1 MTIAVLGGGLQGC
14 CLALAL
20 AERGQRVALF
30 DKNASLISRAGA
42 ANEGKIHL
50 GYMYANDP
58 SLRTAAVMARGALA
72 FDPFMRKFLN
82 SGSPAFA
89 TSSPAAYVVHRDSQR
104 GADEVARY
112 LQAAH
117 DKIVETVN
125 GGTAQYFGQNVMTRP
140 QSWTRAERENEFD
153 GAVAVAAFE
162 TCEVAVNP
170 TALASELS
178 DCVLNH
184 PKIEVHLN
192 CEIQLAESEGISIAV
207 TGHCM
212 GEKFRRNFDHAVNA
226 LWDGRLALDRS
237 FGVTTERPWLHRLKY
252 GVSLK
257 LPTGAAVP
265 KSATFISGPFGE
277 VVAYPDGQIYLTWYP
292 TCLRAITTEVTPPD
306 WPNRCDGLLRDEILT
321 GTLSQMS
328 EFIPALRCL
337 DPKALPEAIVKG
349 GAIVAVGETDIYDP
363 QSELHNRYEIG
374 ITSSGRYHSIDPG
387 KLTMAPYFADKFADT
402 LLAT

>member
-1 MTIAVLGGGLQGC
+1 MTVAVLGGGLQGC

-58 SLRTAAVMARGALA
+58 SLRTAAMMARGALA
-72 FDPFMRKFLN
+72 FDPFMRRFLG

-104 GADEVARY
+104 PAGEVAEY

-117 DKIVETVN
+117 DRIVETVN
-125 GGTAQYFGQNVMTRP
+125 GGTAQYFGQDVMARP
-140 QSWTRAERENEFD
+140 RSWTRAERENEFD
-153 GAVAVAAFE
+153 GTVAVAAFE

-170 TALASELS
+170 TALARELG
-178 DCVLNH
+178 DCVLAH
-184 PKIEVHLN
+184 PNIDVHLN
-192 CEIQLAESEGISIAV
+192 CEIRLAEPEGSSIAV
-207 TGHCM
+207 TGQCA
-212 GEKFRRNFDHAVNA
+212 GEEFRRLFDHAVNA

-237 FGVTTERPWLHRLKY
+237 FGLSPGRPWLHRLKY
-252 GVSLK
+252 GVSLD
-257 LPTGAAVP
+257 LPKGAPLP

-277 VVAYPDGQIYLTWYP
+277 VVTYPDGQIYLTWYP
-292 TCLRAITTEVTPPD
+292 TCLRAMTSAVTPPD
-306 WPNRCDGLLRDEILT
+306 WPNRCEGALRDEILS

-328 EFIPALRCL
+328 AFIPALRGL
-337 DPKALPEAIVKG
+337 DPRDLPGAIVKG

-374 ITSSGRYHSIDPG
+374 ITSAGRYHSIDPG
-387 KLTMAPYFADKFADT
+387 KLTMAPFFADT
-402 LLAT
+402 FARTLLDS